1 MSTLSGWQ
9 DPGCPIPVSYSR
21 EALEQIRRLAV
32 DGLLQL
38 PRVGLGVGGL
48 LLGAHENGRIT
59 ILDSVAIPCSHAEG
73 PSFRLTAAELEHALE
88 MVRVTGPVKAH
99 GPIKVVGW
107 YCSKTRPPATL
118 TEHDLALFGSLCP
131 EAWQVGLMIRPST
144 VEASH
149 VALCFRGAAG
159 L

>member
-1 MSTLSGWQ
+1 MSTLPAWQ

-38 PRVGLGVGGL
+38 PRAGIGVGGL
-48 LLGAHENGRIT
+48 LLGARENGRTT

-73 PSFRLTAAELEHALE
+73 PSFRLTAAEIEDALE
-88 MVRVTGPVKAH
+88 IVRAAGAL
-99 GPIKVVGW
+99 KVVGW

-118 TEHDLALFGSLCP
+118 TERDLAVFGRLCP
-131 EAWQVGLMIRPST
+131 EAWQ
-144 VEASH
+144 
-149 VALCFRGAAG
+149 
-159 L
+159 